1 MGIFFY
7 SKWATRNTADNN
19 ITVNNTNTNDIKA
32 GLEMMFNFIKDMRS
46 EIRED
51 MGEIDKQI
59 RRTGKRIDLVEAEVN
74 DLRIKVAVLD
84 KTIETLLQKGD
95 K

>member
-1 MGIFFY
+1 MGIFFK
-7 SKWATRNTADNN
+7 SKRATRNTADNN

-84 KTIETLLQKGD
+84 KTIETLLQKGA

>member
-1 MGIFFY
+1 MGIFFK
-7 SKWATRNTADNN
+7 SKRATRNNADNN

>member
-1 MGIFFY
+1 MGIFFK
-7 SKWATRNTADNN
+7 SKRATRNTADNN

-32 GLEMMFNFIKDMRS
+32 GLEMMFNFIKDMRA

-59 RRTGKRIDLVEAEVN
+59 RRTGKRIDFVEAEVN

-84 KTIETLLQKGD
+84 KIIETLLQKGD

>member
-1 MGIFFY
+1 MGIFFK
-7 SKWATRNTADNN
+7 SKRATRNTADNN
-19 ITVNNTNTNDIKA
+19 ITVNNTNNNDIKA

>member
-1 MGIFFY
+1 MGIFFK
-7 SKWATRNTADNN
+7 SKRNTRNTADNN

>member
-1 MGIFFY
+1 MGIFFK
-7 SKWATRNTADNN
+7 SKRAARNTADNN

>member
-1 MGIFFY
+1 MGIFFK
-7 SKWATRNTADNN
+7 SKRATRNTADNN
-19 ITVNNTNTNDIKA
+19 ITVNNTNNNDIKA

-84 KTIETLLQKGD
+84 KTIETLVQKGD

>member
-1 MGIFFY
+1 MGIFFK
-7 SKWATRNTADNN
+7 SKRATRNTADNN
-19 ITVNNTNTNDIKA
+19 ITVNNTNNNDIKA

-84 KTIETLLQKGD
+84 KTIETLLQKGE

>member
-1 MGIFFY
+1 MGIFFK
-7 SKWATRNTADNN
+7 SKRATRNTADNN

-84 KTIETLLQKGD
+84 KTIVTLLQKGD

>member
-1 MGIFFY
+1 MGLFFK
-7 SKWATRNTADNN
+7 SKRATRNTADNN
-19 ITVNNTNTNDIKA
+19 ITVNNTNNNDIKA

-84 KTIETLLQKGD
+84 KTIETLVQKGD

>member
-1 MGIFFY
+1 MGIFFK
-7 SKWATRNTADNN
+7 SKRATRNTADNN

>member
-1 MGIFFY
+1 MAIFFK
-7 SKWATRNTADNN
+7 SKRATRNTADNN

-32 GLEMMFNFIKDMRS
+32 GLEMMFNFIKDMRA

-51 MGEIDKQI
+51 MGEIEKQI

>member
-1 MGIFFY
+1 MGIFFK
-7 SKWATRNTADNN
+7 SKRTTRNTADNN

>member
-1 MGIFFY
+1 MGIFFK
-7 SKWATRNTADNN
+7 SKRATRNTADNN

-32 GLEMMFNFIKDMRS
+32 GLEMMFNFIKDMRA

>member
-1 MGIFFY
+1 MRIFFK
-7 SKWATRNTADNN
+7 SKRATRNTADNN